1 MNVIDLRSDT
11 VTKPT
16 AKMREVIFN
25 AEVGDDIYGE
35 DPSINELEAYSAELF
50 GKEAALFVT
59 SGTQGNTLA
68 ILSQTQPGNEVIVE
82 SNAHIFLVRR
92 RRCLRNWRGAVA
104 SCTRHA
110 RRYDWSGR

>member
-82 SNAHIFLVRR
+82 SNAHIF
-92 RRCLRNWRGAVA
+92 WYEGGAA
-104 SCTRHA
+104 CQLAGCSCILYQA
-110 RRYDWSGR
+110 RAAL

>member
-68 ILSQTQPGNEVIVE
+68 ILSQTQPGN
-82 SNAHIFLVRR
+82 SNRGKQCPHFLVRR
-92 RRCLRNWRGAVA
+92 RRCLRIGGC
-104 SCTRHA
+104 SCILYQA
-110 RRYDWSGR
+110 RAAL

>member
-1 MNVIDLRSDT
+1 
-11 VTKPT
+11 
-16 AKMREVIFN
+16 MREVIFN

-82 SNAHIFLVRR
+82 SNAHIFGTKAALPAQLAG
-92 RRCLRNWRGAVA
+92 C
-104 SCTRHA
+104 SCILYQA
-110 RRYDWSGR
+110 RAAL